1 MEIKFKLNPGMLVL
15 SMVSFLVAYMT
26 VSGTIQSY
34 INFADVLNEVGFF
47 VMALMLGLLGL
58 LSSFEKTQS
67 K

>member
-15 SMVSFLVAYMT
+15 SIVSFLVAYMT

-34 INFADVLNEVGFF
+34 IYFAGILNEIGFF
-47 VMALMLGLLGL
+47 VMAILLGSLGL

>member
-1 MEIKFKLNPGMLVL
+1 
-15 SMVSFLVAYMT
+15 MT

-34 INFADVLNEVGFF
+34 IHFADVLNEIGFF